1 MRRLRFFVGA
11 LLVLV
16 WSPPLHAQ
24 DGTIRGRVTDSATQ
38 QPLVRAV
45 VQFGSRGA
53 ITQADGRFV
62 IAGVPAGRDSLRV
75 RMIGYTP
82 SAQMVSVSAG
92 QTLDV
97 DFTLSAQAVSLS
109 EIVVTGYGQQRQGDI
124 TGAVSTITTD
134 NFNTGRVVNPVEL
147 IANKAAGV
155 QVVDNNEPG
164 GGLSIRIRGSTSVN
178 ASNEPLYVVDGLPVA
193 AGSGGG
199 LSVGRDPLNA
209 LNPNDIA
216 SITVLRDAS
225 AAAIYG
231 ANAANGVILITTK
244 RGTRGAAMEYSGS
257 VSTSS
262 ITRRPDMLNAAQ
274 FRAAVE
280 QYAPNNAPQLLNANT
295 DWYDLVTQSAFGQ
308 DHNLAISNASE
319 TMNWRLSFGYLNQDG
334 IIEGTEV
341 ERISLG
347 FNFDQRLLENR
358 LNIRANLKGSR
369 SFDRFTPGGVI
380 SNAAQFGP
388 TQPVFDENSQTG
400 YYEWNQDVLQ
410 SPDNPLAILGLASD
424 QATTYRSFGNV
435 RADYRMPFLE
445 ALRAN
450 LDLGYDVTYAE
461 RETFFPSVLHGQQ
474 KTGNDG
480 SDYRTNPSSVNGVL
494 EAYLTYAAPLGAIPG
509 TIDAAGGYS
518 YAQQHA
524 EYPWFLAS
532 GLSTDML
539 GGNGVVSAR
548 DIQNDQSIQE
558 SKLLSI
564 FGRLNYNLNDRYLAS
579 LSLRRDGSSRF
590 GEDNRWATFPAI
602 SIGWRLSEESFLKD
616 RSPFSELKLRA
627 SWAKTGNQ
635 AFANYQQY
643 STYVVGDGQTQ
654 VQFGNEY
661 VPTLRPS
668 AVDPAIRWE
677 ETDAYNIGLDFAVMN
692 SRLSGAIDWY
702 TKNTDDL
709 IFTVPVAAGTN
720 LSNYLTTNIGSM
732 KNRGIEFSLSYRL
745 LEGRSGGLAWTTDF
759 VASHN
764 TNELT
769 TINPIFGEDAS
780 RQRIPTGLVSG
791 GVGTFIQVLQP
802 GVPINSFFV
811 FQHKRGPD
819 GLPIYEDTDGS
830 GTITTQ
836 DLYEDLNGDGTVN
849 LDDRRPFHDPAPK
862 WILGHSSYLAY
873 GKFDLGLTLRA
884 YLDNWVYNNVASNL
898 GTYEEVKRGSPY
910 NLHRSVLETG
920 FETPQYLSDYYVEDA
935 SFLRLD
941 NVTLGYSFTYGGR
954 QMRAFGTV
962 QSAFTIT
969 GYNGVDPTAG
979 VNGLDN
985 NIYPRSRTFT
995 FGLGMRF

>member
-1 MRRLRFFVGA
+1 
-11 LLVLV
+11 
-16 WSPPLHAQ
+16 
-24 DGTIRGRVTDSATQ
+24 
-38 QPLVRAV
+38 
-45 VQFGSRGA
+45 
-53 ITQADGRFV
+53 
-62 IAGVPAGRDSLRV
+62 
-75 RMIGYTP
+75 
-82 SAQMVSVSAG
+82 
-92 QTLDV
+92 
-97 DFTLSAQAVSLS
+97 
-109 EIVVTGYGQQRQGDI
+109 
-124 TGAVSTITTD
+124 
-134 NFNTGRVVNPVEL
+134 
-147 IANKAAGV
+147 
-155 QVVDNNEPG
+155 
-164 GGLSIRIRGSTSVN
+164 
-178 ASNEPLYVVDGLPVA
+178 
-193 AGSGGG
+193 
-199 LSVGRDPLNA
+199 
-209 LNPNDIA
+209 
-216 SITVLRDAS
+216 
-225 AAAIYG
+225 
-231 ANAANGVILITTK
+231 
-244 RGTRGAAMEYSGS
+244 
-257 VSTSS
+257 
-262 ITRRPDMLNAAQ
+262 MLNAAQ

-347 FNFDQRLLENR
+347 FNFDQRLLDNR

-388 TQPVFDENSQTG
+388 TQPVFDEDSQTG
-400 YYEWNQDVLQ
+400 YYEWNEAVLQ
-410 SPDNPLAILGLASD
+410 SPDNPLAILGLATD

-677 ETDAYNIGLDFAVMN
+677 ETNAYNVGLDFAVMN

-759 VASHN
+759 IASHN

-769 TINPIFGEDAS
+769 TINPLFGEDAS

-873 GKFDLGLTLRA
+873 GKFDLGMTLRA

-910 NLHRSVLETG
+910 NLHSSVLETG

-979 VNGLDN
+979 INGLDN

>member
-11 LLVLV
+11 LLILV

-82 SAQMVSVSAG
+82 AAQMVSVSAG

-124 TGAVSTITTD
+124 TGAVSTLTTD
-134 NFNTGRVVNPVEL
+134 DFNTGRVVNPVEL

-244 RGTRGAAMEYSGS
+244 RGQRGAAMEYSGS

-280 QYAPNNAPQLLNANT
+280 QYAPNNAPQLLDANT

-308 DHNLAISNASE
+308 DHNLAVSNASE
-319 TMNWRLSFGYLNQDG
+319 NMSWRLSFGYLNQDG

-347 FNFDQRLLENR
+347 FNFDQRLLDNR
-358 LNIRANLKGSR
+358 LNVRANLKGSR

-388 TQPVFDENSQTG
+388 TQPVFDPSSVTG
-400 YYEWNQDVLQ
+400 YYEWNEAVLQ
-410 SPDNPLAILGLASD
+410 SPDNPLAILGLATD

-494 EAYLTYAAPLGAIPG
+494 ETYLSYAAPLGAIPG

-518 YAQQHA
+518 YSQQHA
-524 EYPWFLAS
+524 EYPWFLAT

-548 DIQNDQSIQE
+548 DVQNDQSIQE

-616 RSPFSELKLRA
+616 RSPFSELKVRA

-654 VQFGNEY
+654 VQFGNEWI
-661 VPTLRPS
+661 PTLRPS
-668 AVDPAIRWE
+668 AVDPNIRWE
-677 ETDAYNIGLDFAVMN
+677 ETNAYNIGLDFAVMN
-692 SRLSGAIDWY
+692 NRLSGAIDWY

-759 VASHN
+759 VGSHN
-764 TNELT
+764 TNKLT
-769 TINPIFGEDAS
+769 TINPLFGEDAS

-811 FQHKRGPD
+811 FQHKRGAD

-910 NLHRSVLETG
+910 NLHSSVLETG

-979 VNGLDN
+979 INGLDN